1 MTTQV
6 VEQADRCQA
15 TGLSDEVQSSTFIR
29 FFHKLSHGG
38 YLLFPAAL
46 LAILW
51 ANVNPSSYNDFWHL
65 PLTFSLGSLSLSLSL
80 AHWVNDVLMTFFF
93 FTVGLE
99 IKREFLVGGL
109 SNTKNALLP
118 ISAAVG
124 GMIVP
129 AAVFLFFN
137 QQLPEAK
144 GWGIPMA
151 TDIAFSL
158 AVLSTLGSRIPFS
171 VRIFLTAFAIA
182 DDLGAVL
189 VIAAFYTSD
198 INFYYLAGA
207 IPVLIGL
214 SVLNRLWIRSAI
226 PYLALGA
233 LLWGAVALSGLHATV
248 AGVIVAMFIPARG
261 KYDMTIFLRILEG
274 HAESIRENNKTG
286 SNIMLNRFHLNAV
299 HSIDQ
304 ACLEVETPLQRLE
317 MTHTQWVSLVVL
329 PLFALANMG
338 LVIKGI
344 NLGEAI
350 SHPVTMGITLG
361 LLFGKTFGVFGAT
374 FLTSKLM
381 RIPLT
386 EGITWKRLL
395 GVGFL
400 GGIGFTMSLFI
411 SSLSYE
417 KPIYLDYAKIGIICG
432 SILCAIFGYLILR
445 MSTGTAQAS
454 E

>member
-1 MTTQV
+1 M
-6 VEQADRCQA
+6 EQTDGGQ
-15 TGLSDEVQSSTFIR
+15 TLSLPSGVQSSTFNK

-51 ANVNPSSYNDFWHL
+51 ANINPSSYNNFWHL
-65 PLTFSLGSLSLSLSL
+65 PLTFGLGNLSLSLSL

-158 AVLSTLGSRIPFS
+158 AVLSTLGSRVPFS
-171 VRIFLTAFAIA
+171 IRIFLTAFAIA

-214 SVLNRLWIRSAI
+214 SALNRLWVRSAI
-226 PYLALGA
+226 PYLALGG
-233 LLWGAVALSGLHATV
+233 LLWGAVAFSGLHATV

-261 KYDMTIFLRILEG
+261 KYDMTIFLRLLED
-274 HAESIRENNKTG
+274 HAEAIKENNKT
-286 SNIMLNRFHLNAV
+286 SSDIMLNRTHLNAV

-304 ACLEVETPLQRLE
+304 ACLEVKTPLQRLE
-317 MTHTQWVSLVVL
+317 MIHTQWVSLVIL

-350 SHPVTMGITLG
+350 SHPVTMGIILG
-361 LLFGKTFGVFGAT
+361 LFFGKTVGVFVAT

-381 RIPLT
+381 RIPLA
-386 EGITWKRLL
+386 EGFTWTRLL

-411 SSLSYE
+411 SSLSYV

-432 SILCAIFGYLILR
+432 SILCAVFGYLILR
-445 MSTGTAQAS
+445 MSTETPQAS